1 MIAIVII
8 IAGVNP
14 TSVDMNVVCGYI
26 CLGMF
31 VIPMTIVVYVII
43 KDIISDRKENKIR
56 EIKEAEREALRKKY
70 AHLASGLT
78 TWLDDALLQVRWC
91 EYSRDF
97 QINYEHPW
105 EKLCVR
111 CHIGIDGH
119 RKDFYTI
126 GGYKCDFLNEGDRD
140 VFENVKQTLI
150 GRIKYTNAGILSES
164 K

>member
-1 MIAIVII
+1 MITIVVI

-14 TSVDMNVVCGYI
+14 TSVDMNVVCGYV

-31 VIPMTIVVYVII
+31 VIPMTIVAYVII
-43 KDIISDRKENKIR
+43 KDEVSDRRETKIR
-56 EIKEAEREALRKKY
+56 EANKAEREALNKKY
-70 AHLASGLT
+70 AHLANGLT
-78 TWLDDALLQVRWC
+78 TWLDDALLQVKWC

-105 EKLCVR
+105 KKLCVR

-126 GGYKCDFLNEGDRD
+126 GGYKCDFLNEGDID

-150 GRIKYTNAGILSES
+150 GRIEDTNAGILFES

>member
-14 TSVDMNVVCGYI
+14 TSVDMNVVCGYM

-31 VIPMTIVVYVII
+31 VIPMTIVAYVII

-78 TWLDDALLQVRWC
+78 TWLDDALLQVKWC

-105 EKLCVR
+105 KKLCVR

-150 GRIKYTNAGILSES
+150 GRIEDTNSGILFES

>member
-31 VIPMTIVVYVII
+31 VIPMTIVAYVII

-91 EYSRDF
+91 KYSRDF

-105 EKLCVR
+105 KKLCVR

-119 RKDFYTI
+119 IKDFYTI

-150 GRIKYTNAGILSES
+150 ERIEDTNSDILLES

>member
-1 MIAIVII
+1 MITIVVI

-14 TSVDMNVVCGYI
+14 TSVDMNEVCGYV

-31 VIPMTIVVYVII
+31 VIPMTIVAYVII
-43 KDIISDRKENKIR
+43 KDEISDRKENKIR
-56 EIKEAEREALRKKY
+56 KIKEAERQALSKKY
-70 AHLASGLT
+70 AHLANGLT
-78 TWLDDALLQVRWC
+78 IWLDDALLQVRWC
-91 EYSRDF
+91 EYSGNF

-126 GGYKCDFLNEGDRD
+126 GGYKCDFLNDGDRD
-140 VFENVKQTLI
+140 AFENVKQTLI
-150 GRIKYTNAGILSES
+150 GRIEDTNAGILFNS

>member
-14 TSVDMNVVCGYI
+14 TSVDMNVVCGYV

-31 VIPMTIVVYVII
+31 VIPMTIVAYMII

-78 TWLDDALLQVRWC
+78 TWLDDALLQVKWC
-91 EYSRDF
+91 AYSRDF

-105 EKLCVR
+105 KKLCVR

-150 GRIKYTNAGILSES
+150 GRIEDTNAGILLES

>member
-31 VIPMTIVVYVII
+31 VIPMTIVAYMII

-56 EIKEAEREALRKKY
+56 EANKAEREALRKKY

-105 EKLCVR
+105 KKLCVR

-126 GGYKCDFLNEGDRD
+126 GGYKCDFLNEEDMD
-140 VFENVKQTLI
+140 TFENVRQTLI
-150 GRIKYTNAGILSES
+150 GRIEDTNAGILFES

>member
-14 TSVDMNVVCGYI
+14 TSVDMHVVCGYV

-31 VIPMTIVVYVII
+31 VIPMAIVAYLII
-43 KDIISDRKENKIR
+43 KGEISDRKENKIR
-56 EIKEAEREALRKKY
+56 KIKEAEREALSKKY
-70 AHLASGLT
+70 AHLANGLT

-91 EYSRDF
+91 EYSGDF

-126 GGYKCDFLNEGDRD
+126 GGYKCDFLNEKDMD
-140 VFENVKQTLI
+140 TFENVKQTLI
-150 GRIKYTNAGILSES
+150 GRIEDTNAGILFES

>member
-1 MIAIVII
+1 M
-8 IAGVNP
+8 
-14 TSVDMNVVCGYI
+14 C
-26 CLGMF
+26 
-31 VIPMTIVVYVII
+31 
-43 KDIISDRKENKIR
+43 
-56 EIKEAEREALRKKY
+56 KKY
-70 AHLASGLT
+70 AHLANGLT

-91 EYSRDF
+91 EYSGDF

-126 GGYKCDFLNEGDRD
+126 GGYKCGFLNDGDRD

-150 GRIKYTNAGILSES
+150 GRIEDTNVGILFNS

>member
-14 TSVDMNVVCGYI
+14 TSVDMNVVCGYM

-31 VIPMTIVVYVII
+31 VIPMTIVAYVII
-43 KDIISDRKENKIR
+43 KDIISDRKENKIC
-56 EIKEAEREALRKKY
+56 EINEAEREALRKKY
-70 AHLASGLT
+70 ANLASGLT

-105 EKLCVR
+105 KKLCVR

-150 GRIKYTNAGILSES
+150 GRIEDTNSGILLES

>member
-14 TSVDMNVVCGYI
+14 TSVDMNVVCGYM
-26 CLGMF
+26 CFGMF
-31 VIPMTIVVYVII
+31 VIPMTIVAYVII

-78 TWLDDALLQVRWC
+78 TWLDDALLQVKWC

-105 EKLCVR
+105 KKLCVR

-150 GRIKYTNAGILSES
+150 GRIEDTNSGILFES

>member
-14 TSVDMNVVCGYI
+14 TSVDMNVVCGYV

-31 VIPMTIVVYVII
+31 VIPMTIVAYMII

-70 AHLASGLT
+70 AHLANGLT

-91 EYSRDF
+91 EYSGDF

-126 GGYKCDFLNEGDRD
+126 GGYKCGFLNEKDMD
-140 VFENVKQTLI
+140 TFENVKQTLI
-150 GRIKYTNAGILSES
+150 GRIEDTNSDILLES

>member
-14 TSVDMNVVCGYI
+14 TSVDMNVVCNYV

-31 VIPMTIVVYVII
+31 VIPMTIVAYMII

-78 TWLDDALLQVRWC
+78 IWLDDALLQVKWC

-140 VFENVKQTLI
+140 VFENIKQTLI
-150 GRIKYTNAGILSES
+150 GRIEDTNSGILFES

>member
-150 GRIKYTNAGILSES
+150 GRIEDTNSDILLES

>member
-14 TSVDMNVVCGYI
+14 TSVDMNVVCGYK

-31 VIPMTIVVYVII
+31 VIPMTIVAYVTI
-43 KDIISDRKENKIR
+43 KDIISDREENKIR
-56 EIKEAEREALRKKY
+56 KIKEAEREALRKKY

-78 TWLDDALLQVRWC
+78 TWLDDALLQVKWC

-105 EKLCVR
+105 KKLCVR

-126 GGYKCDFLNEGDRD
+126 GGYKCYFLNEGDKD

-150 GRIKYTNAGILSES
+150 GRIEDTNSGILFES